1 MDQTPIDTTT
11 DTASAEPVRRRNNKR
26 AFLVWGVATVLFAAL
41 AGWVTARIAGAGAGP
56 QPSAFAQQVDLTP
69 LKHTAVY
76 TQGRLKSFPSFA
88 DSFMRAVVG
97 PRQWRGQTHEFTYFD
112 MLFRPEAYAQASVIY
127 VSKKPMRAQIV
138 SRLAQR
144 QDLDP
149 AYLDRFLETGM
160 IAPALLEQDPAV
172 RELLIRLR
180 ADAIKTAKHVDA
192 VETALALRQPVQLS
206 ANLRLIPPPGGDS
219 DDMWRS
225 ITDIWTPT
233 GAPSPGVP
241 GLDAETNTAL
251 AGAWRDLA
259 VAWRA
264 EDAEGAGAALATF
277 AALAPTVAPE
287 VYPARARLGWET
299 RYYQQGHMTWV
310 WLVYMLAVVLLLLAV
325 VYRWRFAQWS
335 GLTVYLIALGL
346 HTFAVMLR
354 WYVAGRWP
362 NSNMFEAVTTSAWFG
377 AVGAL
382 VFEAIV
388 RKTPMRNLFMLGAA
402 VSSMAALMAAH
413 YMPVSL
419 NPGVG
424 NMMPILH
431 DVWLYIHTNVIIFSY
446 VLIAMAAV
454 SAILYLLHR
463 AAGGQPDYARAGG
476 AGAIMAMGAASA
488 DELARKRVVTPAQ
501 VLDGVTMVLME
512 LSFVLLWAGIVMG
525 AIWADHSWGRPWGWD
540 PKEVFALNTFIVFV
554 LLVHTRL
561 KVRDKGLWTA
571 ILAVFGCVAMLFNW
585 IVINFIISG
594 LHSYA

>member
-1 MDQTPIDTTT
+1 MG
-11 DTASAEPVRRRNNKR
+11 AEEQSNDHPSVAQRTSRVSRR
-26 AFLVWGVATVLFAAL
+26 ALLVWGAATIAVAGLMGML
-41 AGWVTARIAGAGAGP
+41 AARIAGGGSGP
-56 QPSAFAQQVDLTP
+56 APSPFAQQVDLAP
-69 LKHTAVY
+69 LERAAVY
-76 TQGRLKSFPSFA
+76 TQGRLKSYHSFA
-88 DSFMRAVVG
+88 DSLMRFVVG
-97 PRQWRGQTHEFTYFD
+97 PEAWRGQEHGFTYMD
-112 MLFRPEAYAQASVIY
+112 MMLRPEAYERASVIH
-127 VSKKPMRAQIV
+127 VAKKPMRAQIA

-144 QDLDP
+144 DDIDP
-149 AYLDRFLETGM
+149 AYIDRFVETGM

-172 RELLIRLR
+172 RELLMRLR
-180 ADAIKTAKHVDA
+180 SDAIKTAKHVDA
-192 VETALALRQPVQLS
+192 LESALALRRPSTLA
-206 ANLRLIPPPGGDS
+206 ANLRIIPPPGGD
-219 DDMWRS
+219 DRAMWRP
-225 ITDIWTPT
+225 ITDIWSPT
-233 GAPSPGVP
+233 GAPGPGVP
-241 GLDAETNTAL
+241 GLDAETESRLRA
-251 AGAWRDLA
+251 AWGSFVGAWRA
-259 VAWRA
+259 G
-264 EDAEGAGAALATF
+264 DAERASEAIGEF
-277 AALAPTVAPE
+277 ASIAPGVAPGI
-287 VYPARARLGWET
+287 YPEQSRLDWET
-299 RYYQQGHMTWV
+299 WYYRSGHMTWV

-325 VYRWRFAQWS
+325 VYRWRFAQRA
-335 GLTVYLIALGL
+335 GLGVYLIALAL

-382 VFEAIV
+382 GFEWIV
-388 RKTPMRNLFMLGAA
+388 RRTPMRNLFLLGAA

-413 YMPVSL
+413 FLPVSL

-431 DVWLYIHTNVIIFSY
+431 DVWLYIHTNVIIFAY

-454 SAILYLLHR
+454 SAALYLVHR
-463 AAGGQPDYARAGG
+463 AAGGKADYARAGG
-476 AGAIMAMGAASA
+476 AGAIMAMGAASS
-488 DELARKRVVTPAQ
+488 DELAARRVVTPAQ

-571 ILAVFGCVAMLFNW
+571 ILAIFGCVAMLFNW

>member
-1 MDQTPIDTTT
+1 MNDATHEQSSTTATPT
-11 DTASAEPVRRRNNKR
+11 RRYGRR
-26 AFLVWGVATVLFAAL
+26 AIIVWGAATVVFAAL
-41 AGWVTARIAGAGAGP
+41 IGYIGARIAGGP
-56 QPSAFAQQVDLTP
+56 PGPAPSAFAQAVDLEP
-69 LKHTAVY
+69 LETAAIY
-76 TQGRLKSFPSFA
+76 TQGRLKSYPSFA
-88 DSFMRAVVG
+88 DSLMRAVVG
-97 PRQWRGQTHEFTYFD
+97 PSEWRGQDHGFTYLD
-112 MLFRPEAYAQASVIY
+112 MLFRPDAYAQASVIY
-127 VSKKPMRAQIV
+127 VAKKPMRQQIV
-138 SRLAQR
+138 SRLQQR
-144 QDLDP
+144 QDIDP
-149 AYLDRFLETGM
+149 AYLDRFLDTGM
-160 IAPALLEQDPAV
+160 IAPALVEQDPAV
-172 RELLIRLR
+172 RELLVRLR
-180 ADAIKTAKHVDA
+180 SDAIKTAKHVDRL
-192 VETALALRQPVQLS
+192 ETALALRRPEAL
-206 ANLRLIPPPGGDS
+206 AGNLRIIPPPDGDERT
-219 DDMWRS
+219 MWRS
-225 ITDIWTPT
+225 INDVWTPS
-233 GAPSPGVP
+233 GAPAPGVP
-241 GLDAETNTAL
+241 GLDPAMDAELREAW
-251 AGAWRDLA
+251 GAVA
-259 VAWRA
+259 TAWRA
-264 EDAEGAGAALATF
+264 EHAQGVNEGLAAFTDLAHQ
-277 AALAPTVAPE
+277 VAPAI
-287 VYPARARLGWET
+287 YPAESRLSWET
-299 RYYQQGHMTWV
+299 WYYQTGHMTWV
-310 WLVYMLAVVLLLLAV
+310 WLVYMLATILLLLAV
-325 VYRWRFAQWS
+325 VYRWRFAQRA
-335 GLTVYLIALGL
+335 GLGVYLIALGL

-382 VFEAIV
+382 VFEVIV
-388 RKTPMRNLFMLGAA
+388 RRTPMRNLFLLGAA

-413 YMPVSL
+413 FMPVSL

-463 AAGGQPDYARAGG
+463 AAGGQADYARAGG

-488 DELARKRVVTPAQ
+488 DELASKRAVTPGQ

-512 LSFVLLWAGIVMG
+512 SAFVLLWAGIVMG

-554 LLVHTRL
+554 LLIHTRL

>member
-1 MDQTPIDTTT
+1 MDDTGIDTTT
-11 DTASAEPVRRRNNKR
+11 TPPNARRTGKR
-26 AFLVWGVATVLFAAL
+26 AFLVWGVATILFAAF
-41 AGWVTARIAGAGAGP
+41 AGWVAARIVGGPAGP

-69 LKHTAVY
+69 LERTAVY

-97 PRQWRGQTHEFTYFD
+97 PTEWRGQEHVFTYLD

-127 VSKKPMRAQIV
+127 VAKKPMRAQIV
-138 SRLAQR
+138 ARLDQR
-144 QDLDP
+144 EDLDP
-149 AYLDRFLETGM
+149 AYLDRFLDTGM
-160 IAPALLEQDPAV
+160 IAPALIEQDPAV
-172 RELLIRLR
+172 RDLLARLR

-192 VETALALRQPVQLS
+192 LETALALRQPVQLA
-206 ANLRLIPPPGGDS
+206 ANLRIIPPPGGDS

-225 ITDIWTPT
+225 VTDVWTLT
-233 GAPSPGVP
+233 GAPAPGVP
-241 GLDAETNTAL
+241 GLDEET
-251 AGAWRDLA
+251 D
-259 VAWRA
+259 
-264 EDAEGAGAALATF
+264 AALAT
-277 AALAPTVAPE
+277 AWTSLAEAWRAGDAAGASDALATVAGVVPTVTPE
-287 VYPARARLGWET
+287 IYPERSRLAWET
-299 RYYQQGHMTWV
+299 WYYQSGHMTWV

-325 VYRWRFAQWS
+325 VYRWRFAQRS
-335 GLTVYLIALGL
+335 GLGVYLIALGL

-377 AVGAL
+377 AIGAL
-382 VFEAIV
+382 VFEVIV
-388 RKTPMRNLFMLGAA
+388 RRTPMRNLFLLGAA
-402 VSSMAALMAAH
+402 VCSMAALMAAH

-463 AAGGQPDYARAGG
+463 AAGGQADYARAGG

-488 DELARKRVVTPAQ
+488 HELARKRIVTPAQ